1 MAYERRDNSGSL
13 FKNTQKKTDKHPD
26 YRGDGIINGQDVWIN
41 AWLKSGKKG
50 TFMSLAFSP
59 KDERGEKQQ
68 RDSKPVANDEDI
80 PF

>member
-13 FKNTQKKTDKHPD
+13 FKNTQKKTDNHPH
-26 YRGDGIINGQDVWIN
+26 YRGDGIINGQDVWIS

-68 RDSKPVANDEDI
+68 SDSKPVANDEDI